1 MRAGTSR
8 VDWSS
13 TFWRFKKYWH
23 IAADQVLKLSCLTVC
38 ARQNFNFQL
47 IIGTLTNYYFLLWKY
62 CYGYEKSTGTPILIL
77 VMLYINPPRMFSKN
91 APILF
96 KRNLFSRLRTF
107 TLVTRKRNMQP
118 ETYYLLLT
126 YLLLTIY
133 PFFFKEQS
141 PKRKLEI
148 KNILIFCCAPKT
160 SKKMY
165 DKESFLALKIQ
176 ERHSSSVQAPKTF
189 L

>member
-23 IAADQVLKLSCLTVC
+23 IAADQVLKLSSLMVS

-118 ETYYLLLT
+118 ETYYLLT
-126 YLLLTIY
+126 YYSHYI
-133 PFFFKEQS
+133 PFSSKNNPPQ
-141 PKRKLEI
+141 KKLEL

-165 DKESFLALKIQ
+165 EKESFLALKNH
-176 ERHSSSVQAPKTF
+176 ERNSSLPQAPKTF